1 MDKTSTTAISRWL
14 RSQRGGRGGHHS
26 RNTEPLDG
34 PASQILACSPKRCA
48 SLSSGVLS
56 WGRLDVPPR
65 MFSKYSGWCL
75 ARCGR
80 SVSIFRIRVARAFP
94 GGEAFVFFPILV
106 FGASVSVMT
115 LDTDL

>member
-80 SVSIFRIRVARAFP
+80 SVSIFRIYKYVLLGLFLVVRLL
-94 GGEAFVFFPILV
+94 FFFQFLFLV
-106 FGASVSVMT
+106 P
-115 LDTDL
+115 LYQ